1 MDCRECKTRH
11 RADKLIE
18 EVGGDANAM
27 TFEQMADYIREHK
40 VACPACGSTN
50 FTDIRKFNL
59 MFKTFQ
65 GVTEDAKN
73 EIFLRPETAQGIF
86 VNFANIQRTTRRK
99 LPFGVAPVS
108 YTHLDVYKR
117 QPENLSCFG
126 VPEGI
131 RTPDLLVRSQT
142 L

>member
-1 MDCRECKTRH
+1 MDS
-11 RADKLIE
+11 E

-73 EIFLRPETAQGIF
+73 EIFLRPETSLSVGRITGLACVSGTVSDAAVSESEDF
-86 VNFANIQRTTRRK
+86 VSSA
-99 LPFGVAPVS
+99 
-108 YTHLDVYKR
+108 
-117 QPENLSCFG
+117 
-126 VPEGI
+126 
-131 RTPDLLVRSQT
+131 
-142 L
+142 

>member
-59 MFKTFQ
+59 MFKNIPRRNRRC
-65 GVTEDAKN
+65 KN
-73 EIFLRPETAQGIF
+73 EIFLRPETAQGI
-86 VNFANIQRTTRRK
+86 
-99 LPFGVAPVS
+99 L
-108 YTHLDVYKR
+108 
-117 QPENLSCFG
+117 
-126 VPEGI
+126 
-131 RTPDLLVRSQT
+131 
-142 L
+142 

>member
-1 MDCRECKTRH
+1 MQNTSSD
-11 RADKLIE
+11 ADKLIE

-27 TFEQMADYIREHK
+27 TFEQMADYISEHK

-99 LPFGVAPVS
+99 LPFGVAQIGKSFRNEITPGNFV
-108 YTHLDVYKR
+108 
-117 QPENLSCFG
+117 F
-126 VPEGI
+126 
-131 RTPDLLVRSQT
+131 RTREFEQMELEFLLQT
-142 L
+142 GYRP